1 MTRPLN
7 APQAAPARTPAHI
20 AGTTGRP
27 ALTAIADTTP
37 DSASTEPTERSIP
50 PVMMT
55 MVSPIPS
62 SPMTDVCNSTVSPLL
77 TDRNAGLAIAK
88 QMITCATPSRSKLS
102 SADFPDPSPNIS
114 AMQIALRAYISVGLG
129 IARAAGARLV
139 RRHPAPGLDH
149 HVVQAFGPERL
160 MWGSHRPKLELA
172 GTYADWLQVA
182 QTLCAAL
189 SDADRAQVF
198 GQTAI
203 RFYDL
208 NVKEQRP

>member
-1 MTRPLN
+1 MPGKITRGKPFGCISTTRNSAPLPSRPKPAPSCEIGVAPVSCSATPRAISIMPSVATKGGIRSRVMTRPLN

-37 DSASTEPTERSIP
+37 DSASTEPTDRSIP

-88 QMITCATPSRSKLS
+88 PMISRTSVSRADARCSWSRAIVSRRALPSAQGLLASVIVPPRPIS
-102 SADFPDPSPNIS
+102 S
-114 AMQIALRAYISVGLG
+114 
-129 IARAAGARLV
+129 
-139 RRHPAPGLDH
+139 
-149 HVVQAFGPERL
+149 
-160 MWGSHRPKLELA
+160 
-172 GTYADWLQVA
+172 
-182 QTLCAAL
+182 
-189 SDADRAQVF
+189 
-198 GQTAI
+198 
-203 RFYDL
+203 
-208 NVKEQRP
+208 